1 MPQDRSANVDF
12 EEHTYI
18 FCKHTRTNNPQ
29 GCVTLVCR
37 KLMRWYSINKSLSV
51 KCFLKNR
58 CFGCITLLQC
68 HQIEAQSFHTVVRRT
83 VSLVAFWRVKTCKF
97 EFCWSVL
104 DCKTFFPL
112 NSSYVL
118 WKVVGAGKKGN
129 VIYFFVF
136 VFQNNNKDSVSIT
149 HCKLRV

>member
-1 MPQDRSANVDF
+1 
-12 EEHTYI
+12 
-18 FCKHTRTNNPQ
+18 
-29 GCVTLVCR
+29 
-37 KLMRWYSINKSLSV
+37 MRGYSIKKSKSV
-51 KCFLKNR
+51 KWFLKNR
-58 CFGCITLLQC
+58 RFGCITLLQC
-68 HQIEAQSFHTVVRRT
+68 HQIEAQSFRTVVRRT
-83 VSLVAFWRVKTCKF
+83 VSLVAVWRVKTCKF

-136 VFQNNNKDSVSIT
+136 FFKTITRHHQGRPNGSTQPLATKSVGPLKTKLYCAWSMKDPLVKGSL
-149 HCKLRV
+149 KFFMPN